1 MLVVNAGY
9 CMLLQSRHIY
19 IEACLS
25 VPAGWF
31 CLYPANHEHARE
43 CHTVPASPASSFCAW
58 TPHSPSGM
66 RLRTEAA
73 SSSSWAMEWRKA
85 RRHLAGGHSHRL
97 AACRRQV
104 CLLQGPHVRLRC
116 S

>member
-1 MLVVNAGY
+1 MLIHPLRIG
-9 CMLLQSRHIY
+9 S
-19 IEACLS
+19 
-25 VPAGWF
+25 
-31 CLYPANHEHARE
+31 
-43 CHTVPASPASSFCAW
+43 ASAMQIMNMPSQNPQGSADL
-58 TPHSPSGM
+58 PSGM

-104 CLLQGPHVRLRC
+104 CLLQTPHSIKPAQCRAVHTSCRHACCL
-116 S
+116 